1 MKKETHAQE
10 PAEENCVRFAY
21 GVRIIEKGMEKIMRR
36 ITEALAAAGGA
47 IASFFMEMPP
57 LVWILIAVMTID
69 FITGLICGAMGKSN
83 KTENG
88 YIASNQAFIGLMKK
102 ALILLVVL
110 LAALLD
116 RAVATGAGIQFE
128 AVMGATCLWFIASE
142 GFSILENVALM
153 GIPVPKI
160 LMKLLEVM
168 KEKGDVPEEGK
179 VKEKG
184 KEADNDGT
192 GDENGE

>member
-1 MKKETHAQE
+1 MKK
-10 PAEENCVRFAY
+10 V
-21 GVRIIEKGMEKIMRR
+21 
-36 ITEALAAAGGA
+36 TEILAAIGGA
-47 IASFFMEMPP
+47 VASFFVNMPP

-116 RAVATGAGIQFE
+116 RAVATGAGIEFE

-153 GIPVPKI
+153 GIPVPGI
-160 LMKLLEVM
+160 LLKLLEIM
-168 KEKGDVPEEGK
+168 REKGETKEPKKEEER
-179 VKEKG
+179 KEAEKDGG
-184 KEADNDGT
+184 KEP
-192 GDENGE
+192 GDEVR

>member
-1 MKKETHAQE
+1 MKK
-10 PAEENCVRFAY
+10 
-21 GVRIIEKGMEKIMRR
+21 
-36 ITEALAAAGGA
+36 ITELLAAVGGA
-47 IASFFMEMPP
+47 IASFFMQMPP

-69 FITGLICGAMGKSN
+69 FITGLICGAMGRSN

-102 ALILLVVL
+102 ALIILVVL

-116 RAVATGAGIQFE
+116 RAVSASAGIQFE

-153 GIPVPKI
+153 GIPVPGI
-160 LMKLLEVM
+160 LLKLLEIM
-168 KEKGDVPEEGK
+168 REKGETKQQYPAVENVTEKKEEQ
-179 VKEKG
+179 
-184 KEADNDGT
+184 
-192 GDENGE
+192 DERAEGNPDDSETSTPG

>member
-1 MKKETHAQE
+1 MKK
-10 PAEENCVRFAY
+10 V
-21 GVRIIEKGMEKIMRR
+21 
-36 ITEALAAAGGA
+36 TEFLAAVGGA
-47 IASFFMEMPP
+47 VASFFVNMPP

-102 ALILLVVL
+102 ALIILVVL

-116 RAVATGAGIQFE
+116 RAVSESAGIQFE

-153 GIPVPKI
+153 GVPVPGI
-160 LMKLLEVM
+160 LLKLLEIM
-168 KEKGDVPEEGK
+168 KDKGKGPEQKAEKADQDTGKAEQAEENTSGNEPKADQEPEE
-179 VKEKG
+179 E
-184 KEADNDGT
+184 
-192 GDENGE
+192 

>member
-1 MKKETHAQE
+1 MGKK
-10 PAEENCVRFAY
+10 
-21 GVRIIEKGMEKIMRR
+21 

-47 IASFFMEMPP
+47 IVSFFVQMPP
-57 LVWILIAVMTID
+57 LVWILIAVMSID

-88 YIASNQAFIGLMKK
+88 YIASNQAFLGLMKK

-116 RAVATGAGIQFE
+116 KAVATGAGIAFD

-168 KEKGDVPEEGK
+168 KEKGDAPETK
-179 VKEKG
+179 KEAG
-184 KEADNDGT
+184 KEADK
-192 GDENGE
+192 NGEESGKPVQE

>member
-1 MKKETHAQE
+1 MGKK
-10 PAEENCVRFAY
+10 
-21 GVRIIEKGMEKIMRR
+21 

-47 IASFFMEMPP
+47 IVSFFVQMPP

-116 RAVATGAGIQFE
+116 KAVATGAGIAFD

-160 LMKLLEVM
+160 LLKLLEVM
-168 KEKGDVPEEGK
+168 KEKGDAPETK
-179 VKEKG
+179 KEAG
-184 KEADNDGT
+184 KEADK
-192 GDENGE
+192 NGEESGEPVQE